1 MAKKTKRTAK
11 KQAKKKSRTAAKSR
25 KAIRKTKK
33 TAKRAISKKRAATK
47 KPSARKP
54 VRKARRQPVPMPEQ
68 LAPSGVPELAPS
80 ALEHE

>member
-11 KQAKKKSRTAAKSR
+11 RPAKKKSHGAPKSR
-25 KAIRKTKK
+25 KAVRKVKK
-33 TAKRAISKKRAATK
+33 TAKRAATK